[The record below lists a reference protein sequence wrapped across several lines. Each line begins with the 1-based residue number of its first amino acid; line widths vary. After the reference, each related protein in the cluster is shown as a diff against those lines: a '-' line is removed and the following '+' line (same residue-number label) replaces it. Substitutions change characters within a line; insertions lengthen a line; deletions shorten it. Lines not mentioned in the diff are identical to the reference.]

1 MQTFRATSVQDRKI
15 QENHFYVFAQYFQD
29 SGISDD
35 DELHVIQFWVN
46 ADTISEATHKAY
58 IYLRAE
64 DIEPVNIQN
73 IEIALDN

>member
-1 MQTFRATSVQDRKI
+1 MQTFKATSVNDRKI
-15 QENHFYVFAQYFQD
+15 KENDFYIWCQYFQD
-29 SGISDD
+29 N
-35 DELHVIQFWVN
+35 ELEVIQFWVN
-46 ADTISEATHKAY
+46 AESISEATHKAY

>member
-1 MQTFRATSVQDRKI
+1 MQTFKATSIHDRKI
-15 QENHFYVFAQYFQD
+15 KENDFYIWCQYFQD
-29 SGISDD
+29 N
-35 DELHVIQFWVN
+35 ELEVIQFWVN
-46 ADTISEATHKAY
+46 AESISEATHKAY

>member
-1 MQTFRATSVQDRKI
+1 MQTFKATSIQNHKI
-15 QENHFYVFAQYFQD
+15 QGNDFYIWCQYFQD
-29 SGISDD
+29 N
-35 DELHVIQFWVN
+35 ELEVIQFWVN
-46 ADTISEATHKAY
+46 AETISEATHKAY

>member
-1 MQTFRATSVQDRKI
+1 MQTFKATSVQDRKI
-15 QENHFYVFAQYFQD
+15 QENHFYVWAQYFQD
-29 SGISDD
+29 EDNH
-35 DELHVIQFWVN
+35 LRVIQFWVN
-46 ADTISEATHKAY
+46 ANSISVATHKAY